1 MPAIL
6 SRVEEKH
13 VKTNIIFWN
22 YWLLDRRK
30 RKFFNFILLKKTLEN

>member
-13 VKTNIIFWN
+13 VKTNIFWN
-22 YWLLDRRK
+22 YWVLDRRK
-30 RKFFNFILLKKTLEN
+30 REFFNFILLKQTLEN

>member
-13 VKTNIIFWN
+13 VKTNQIFGITGRSTAEN
-22 YWLLDRRK
+22 VDFSSSFYLGK
-30 RKFFNFILLKKTLEN
+30 R